1 MQITTRLRHHHFRD
15 AFSVNHPSNPAFTD
29 QVPPFPP
36 YLARREFSP
45 PGMYSNLGPSFHKFD
60 AVGVLHPHGGFHPHD
75 DRAPFMHSIHRLGI
89 PPHIPERKPSSAP
102 WGHQVPNPNLC

>member
-15 AFSVNHPSNPAFTD
+15 AFLSANNSAFTD

-45 PGMYSNLGPSFHKFD
+45 PGMYSNLGPSFHKFE
-60 AVGVLHPHGGFHPHD
+60 AVGVLPPHGGFHPHD
-75 DRAPFMHSIHRLGI
+75 DRAPFMHRMGI
-89 PPHIPERKPSSAP
+89 SSHIPERKPSSAP
-102 WGHQVPNPNLC
+102 WGPKVLDPNMC